1 MSRERVEMD
10 RLQELVRLHRKGV
23 PVREVARLLRMGP
36 STERKY
42 RKALAA
48 AGVLEGPEDDLP
60 ELAELRAIVEAAHP
74 RTYPRQEVST
84 AERYRAVIEAQ
95 LGDGVGPRA
104 IYDLLRLEEPDLQ
117 VSYDAVKR
125 LCRRLRGARP
135 PRPQDVALHVETA
148 PGDVAQVDFGYIGR
162 VLDDRGAPRKA
173 WVFVLVLGH
182 SRKLWAQVVFDQRS
196 ETWQQLHI
204 DAFEALG
211 GVPRTLVPDN
221 LKAAVIRGSFGAGD
235 ERCLNRSYREL
246 ARHYG
251 FVVDPTPP
259 RSPEKKGKVES
270 AVRYV
275 KRSFAGPRD
284 LASMRIE
291 AVNEE
296 LVRWIDGIADRRT
309 HGSTRR
315 IPAEVFEVEKAELL
329 PLPKT
334 RFEPATWRLAKVHR
348 DGHVCFDRRLYS
360 APWTLLGEDVWVR
373 ATRTTVTLHHQ
384 DERVATHQ
392 RTGARRT
399 TDPTHL
405 PAVRAELVRRD
416 PEHWLQ
422 RADAIGPETGAY
434 ARAVLASD
442 AVLSKL
448 PTLQKLVLHLEDFP
462 PARAEAASK
471 RAVHFGSYAYASLK
485 RILAQGLDL
494 LPLDEEQPPASSS
507 LSAPR
512 YARDVAEILMMVA
525 MKEASH
531 ELH

>member
-296 LVRWIDGIADRRT
+296 LVRWIDGIADRKR
-309 HGSTRR
+309 
-315 IPAEVFEVEKAELL
+315 PAN
-329 PLPKT
+329 P
-334 RFEPATWRLAKVHR
+334 RW
-348 DGHVCFDRRLYS
+348 
-360 APWTLLGEDVWVR
+360 
-373 ATRTTVTLHHQ
+373 
-384 DERVATHQ
+384 
-392 RTGARRT
+392 
-399 TDPTHL
+399 
-405 PAVRAELVRRD
+405 
-416 PEHWLQ
+416 
-422 RADAIGPETGAY
+422 
-434 ARAVLASD
+434 ASGG
-442 AVLSKL
+442 
-448 PTLQKLVLHLEDFP
+448 
-462 PARAEAASK
+462 R
-471 RAVHFGSYAYASLK
+471 
-485 RILAQGLDL
+485 
-494 LPLDEEQPPASSS
+494 
-507 LSAPR
+507 
-512 YARDVAEILMMVA
+512 
-525 MKEASH
+525 
-531 ELH
+531 